1 MTKLFKKSD
10 QVTVVTAENHT
21 YISSKKNFL
30 RLKNRKKSTPDAR
43 V

>member
-21 YISSKKNFL
+21 YISSKNFF
-30 RLKNRKKSTPDAR
+30 KVKKP
-43 V
+43 